1 MRTEQSTSR
10 VCQCD
15 GSQIFTP
22 EPREQVR
29 LQFLLKFGG
38 QVDDLLSIIDLSQ
51 KLGPALSSVVK
62 TTIDAESQQQ
72 ATVLLVH
79 LYGEGNVLSITQGMT
94 EDGNMTEETKILSP
108 QDLQVKALADK
119 AKQATQQKKK
129 IQATQA
135 MLKAQEKMRDVSKT

>member
-1 MRTEQSTSR
+1 
-10 VCQCD
+10 
-15 GSQIFTP
+15 
-22 EPREQVR
+22 
-29 LQFLLKFGG
+29 
-38 QVDDLLSIIDLSQ
+38 
-51 KLGPALSSVVK
+51 
-62 TTIDAESQQQ
+62 
-72 ATVLLVH
+72 